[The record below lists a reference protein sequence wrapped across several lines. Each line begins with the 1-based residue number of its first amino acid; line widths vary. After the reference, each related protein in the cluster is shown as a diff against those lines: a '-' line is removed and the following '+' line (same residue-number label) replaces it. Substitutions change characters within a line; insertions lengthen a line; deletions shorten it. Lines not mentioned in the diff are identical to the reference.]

1 MCERGLLGL
10 TSLKFLKFPVVDKFT
25 GANCDCKKFGHP
37 KCVGR
42 GAGQSTIPIQVKISC
57 LK

>member
-25 GANCDCKKFGHP
+25 GANCDCKSLDTQNVWGG
-37 KCVGR
+37 GR
-42 GAGQSTIPIQVKISC
+42 GNRLYPYKLRYFA
-57 LK
+57 